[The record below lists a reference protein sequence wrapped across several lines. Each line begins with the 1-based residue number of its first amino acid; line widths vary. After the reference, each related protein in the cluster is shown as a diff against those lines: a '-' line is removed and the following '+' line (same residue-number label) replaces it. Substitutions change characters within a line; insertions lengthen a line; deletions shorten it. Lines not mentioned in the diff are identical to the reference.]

1 MRIPA
6 GPKVVTTYARAACV
20 LAATM
25 CACGSRPSPTVL
37 PGDSSEAGDSR
48 EAATAAPVAPAAA
61 PALRVDLALSTWTPP
76 REVKVAS
83 AAKVSLETDQ
93 RGWLGFP
100 PGEGRVAIGRRGA
113 RVCVDSNGDGKADR
127 ADGRGT
133 GVGKVLRLP
142 LMLDGRRIEYP
153 ARVVYASR
161 GEVRLASAAALTADV
176 EGHRVALLDPDMDG
190 RFGEAG
196 RDRIVVD
203 RVKKGSTVPEP
214 AAGPA
219 EAGVPMGKIHAVGDD
234 IYAFKLIEGMRA
246 LELTPVPGEKALA
259 VCAAAPQVEGCEL
272 FLRHREEPFET
283 RLSLGKRTAMLA
295 GDYDVPSCGLTLR
308 LEGGVG
314 RFSAARGAKATVK
327 VATGSVE
334 IRPGPPFTLDFA
346 ASLENGTKLVVDEP
360 ALVGGAGER
369 YRPYLYVGGERSTLE
384 VLLRS
389 GGEETSF
396 GKLEYG

>member
-6 GPKVVTTYARAACV
+6 GPKVVTAYARAACV
-20 LAATM
+20 LAAAA
-25 CACGSRPSPTVL
+25 CACGARPSPTVR

-48 EAATAAPVAPAAA
+48 EAATAAPVAPVAS
-61 PALRVDLALSTWTPP
+61 ALRVDLALSTWSPP
-76 REVKVAS
+76 RGVKVAP
-83 AAKVSLETDQ
+83 AAKVSLDADQ
-93 RGWLGFP
+93 RGWFEFP
-100 PGEGRVAIGRRGA
+100 PGEGRVAVGRRGA

-127 ADGRGT
+127 ADGRGA
-133 GVGKVLRLP
+133 GVGKVLRVP
-142 LMLDGRRIEYP
+142 LVLEGRRIEYP
-153 ARVVYASR
+153 ARVVYATR

-203 RVKKGSTVPEP
+203 RVEKGSP
-214 AAGPA
+214 APGPSAGPA
-219 EAGVPMGKIHAVGDD
+219 EAGVPMGKIHAVGDE
-234 IYAFKLIEGMRA
+234 IYALKLIEGMRA
-246 LELTPVPGEKALA
+246 LELTPIPGEKALVA
-259 VCAAAPQVEGCEL
+259 CAAGPQVEGCEF
-272 FLRHREEPFET
+272 FLRHREKPFET

-295 GDYDVPSCGLTLR
+295 GDYDVLSCGLTLR
-308 LEGGVG
+308 LKGEVG

-327 VATGSVE
+327 VASRSVE
-334 IRPGPPFTLDFA
+334 LRPGPPFTLDFA
-346 ASLENGTKLVVDEP
+346 ASIESGTKLVVDEP

-369 YRPYLYVGGERSTLE
+369 YRPYLYVGGERSSLE